1 MKFTREKGNLLF
13 QYIAILLVI
22 ISTLLPVCNVGGE
35 HIYMSTYMSIVF
47 IFLSINL
54 LYFINKKE
62 SKKIYFYINII
73 CQIILHCTCW
83 YLVVRKM
90 EINNYLDNFAQYEA
104 GLFIQSIGLILTMV
118 MVPRLLNQFN
128 LESEKKT
135 QKKKKN

>member
-13 QYIAILLVI
+13 QYIAIFLVI

-35 HIYMSTYMSIVF
+35 HIYMSMHMSIVF
-47 IFLSINL
+47 ILLSIFL
-54 LYFINKKE
+54 LYFINKRE

-83 YLVVRKM
+83 YSVIRKM
-90 EINNYLDNFAQYEA
+90 EINNYLDNFAQYET

-118 MVPRLLNQFN
+118 MVPRLLNTFN
-128 LESEKKT
+128 SEHKSDA
-135 QKKKKN
+135 QKKKN